1 MELSA
6 MTVGLSDEEANVGN
20 GIPDGKRQIIV
31 GLPSNPPPGHYKVIN
46 IYVDSQTGKLV
57 IQYET
62 PGG

>member
-1 MELSA
+1 
-6 MTVGLSDEEANVGN
+6 MTDGLDDREANVGN
-20 GIPDGKRQIIV
+20 GYPDGRRQIIIIE
-31 GLPSNPPPGHYKVIN
+31 GLPSNPPLGHYKVIN